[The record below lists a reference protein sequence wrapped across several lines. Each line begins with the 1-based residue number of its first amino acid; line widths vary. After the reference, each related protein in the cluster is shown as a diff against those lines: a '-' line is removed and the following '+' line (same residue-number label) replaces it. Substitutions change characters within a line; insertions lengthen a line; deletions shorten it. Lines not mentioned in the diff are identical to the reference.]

1 MSLTSRT
8 PRKPEL
14 MSPAGGLPQL
24 RAAVEAGAD
33 AVFFGL
39 DHFSARAKVGFSLEA
54 LPEIMRELHS
64 RGVKGFVT
72 FNTLIFDRELR
83 EAERNLLALSSSGV
97 DALIVQDVGVA
108 RLAAEVV
115 PQLEIHGSTQ
125 MSITSAEG
133 AELSRRLGITRA
145 VLGRELSLS
154 DLEKIAN
161 ATDLELEVFVHGA
174 LCVSYSGQCFSSEAW
189 GGRSANR
196 GQCAQACRLPY
207 DLMVDGMKRDLNEAK
222 YLLSP
227 GDLYALHQI
236 PDLIRIGIDCFK
248 IEGRYKDADYVAATT
263 RAYRNAIDEA
273 WAGRPLSITGAEETD
288 LEQVYSRGLGP
299 WFMAGVNHQSVVQGR
314 APRHRGVKLGVVSK
328 VGQNSVWACLEREVK
343 PGDGLVF
350 DAAHRRSLE
359 QREEGGAVYEVF
371 PAKNGE
377 VELRFGNGQLEFGRI
392 EAGDWV
398 WRSSDPQLSQRY
410 KALTEAKTPVY
421 TRALN
426 LKVQGR
432 AGEVLT
438 LTATDGNDFGNAS
451 SVTVYGQTA
460 LQPAQKRALDEV
472 QLREHLGKLGGSP
485 FHLDSLEVTLEGQLF
500 LPVSEL
506 NALRREAVQQLL
518 ELRKTPPHRT
528 GKEKFEQKLHSFSPA
543 PCFAILRE
551 PLHRPPRLHLLVR
564 TPQQLEAALTLKP
577 ESVTLDYLE
586 LYGLKPSVQK
596 VKDAGIRCRVASPRI
611 LKPSEQNLQKFLL
624 SLECEILVRSGGLL
638 EGLIQSANK
647 AGFLPRLSGDFSL
660 NTANV
665 LTAQTYLELG
675 CESITPTHDLN
686 AAQIGELARWVG
698 PQSLEPIVYQHLPVF
713 HTEHCVFCRFLS
725 SGTDYTNCGHPCESH
740 QITLKDRQG
749 KEHPVMAD
757 VGCRNTVFGGDAQ
770 SAAKHFGGWLEV
782 GIRDFRLEFVHES
795 HIDVL
800 TVTNAWSAALSGEID
815 PTQLERKL
823 REVSKTTEGSLF
835 VPLDFGALPA
845 LEMV

>member
-1 MSLTSRT
+1 MSRV

-14 MSPAGGLPQL
+14 MSPAGGLKTL

-33 AVFFGL
+33 AVFFGM
-39 DHFSARAKVGFSLEA
+39 DHFSARAKVGFTLGE
-54 LPEIMRELHS
+54 LPDIMAELHS

-83 EAERNLLALSSSGV
+83 KAEADLMALSSAGV

-108 RLAAEVV
+108 RLAREVV

-145 VLGRELSLS
+145 VLGRELSLK

-207 DLMVDGMKRDLNEAK
+207 DLMVDGFERDLNEAK

-236 PDLIRIGIDCFK
+236 PELVRMGIDCFK

-263 RAYRNAIDEA
+263 GAYRRAIDEA
-273 WAGRPLSITGAEETD
+273 WAGLPLSITQAEETD

-299 WFMAGVNHQSVVQGR
+299 WFMAGVDHQSVVQGR
-314 APRHRGVKLGVVSK
+314 APRNRGVKLGLVSK
-328 VGQNSVWACLEREVK
+328 VGQNSVWVRLERTDPHRGVK

-359 QREEGGAVYEVF
+359 EREEGGAVYEVF

-392 EAGDWV
+392 QAGDWV
-398 WRSSDPQLSQRY
+398 WRSSDPQLSQRF
-410 KALTEAKTPVY
+410 KPLTEAKTPVY

-426 LKVQGR
+426 LRVWGR
-432 AGEVLT
+432 EGEVLT
-438 LTATDGNDFGNAS
+438 LEATDGNHFGNHS
-451 SVTVYGQTA
+451 SVTIKGQTP
-460 LQPAQKRALDEV
+460 LQSAQKRALDES
-472 QLREHLGKLGGSP
+472 QLRENLGKLGGTP
-485 FHLDSLEVTLEGQLF
+485 FHLGTLEVSLEGSLF

-506 NALRREAVQQLL
+506 NALRREAVEKIL
-518 ELRKTPPHRT
+518 ELRKTPPERT
-528 GKEKFEQKLHSFSPA
+528 GTQILEQKLKTLSPRTPA
-543 PCFAILRE
+543 P
-551 PLHRPPRLHLLVR
+551 LHPNTPRLHLLVR
-564 TPQQLEAALTLKP
+564 TPNQLSAALTLEP
-577 ESVTLDYLE
+577 ESITLDYLE
-586 LYGLKPSVQK
+586 LYGLKPSVEK
-596 VKDAGIRCRVASPRI
+596 IKAAGIRSRVASPRI

-638 EGLIQSANK
+638 EGLIQARDRE
-647 AGFLPRLSGDFSL
+647 GTTLPRLSGDFSL

-686 AAQIGELARWVG
+686 ATQIAELARWVG
-698 PQSLEPIVYQHLPVF
+698 PGSLEPTLYQHLPVF

-725 SGTDYTNCGHPCESH
+725 SGTDYTNCGHPCETH
-740 QITLKDRQG
+740 QITLRDRQG

-770 SAAKHFGGWLEV
+770 SAAKHFGGWQEA
-782 GIRDFRLEFVHES
+782 GIQDFRLEFVHES
-795 HIDVL
+795 HSDVV
-800 TVTNAWSAALSGEID
+800 TVTNAWKAALNGKID
-815 PTQLERKL
+815 STQLERKL

-845 LEMV
+845 LEMI

>member
-1 MSLTSRT
+1 MSRAFSPSPRT

-24 RAAVEAGAD
+24 RAAIEAGAD

-39 DHFSARAKVGFSLEA
+39 DHFSARAKVGFTLES
-54 LPEIMRELHS
+54 LPEIMAELHS

-83 EAERNLLALSSSGV
+83 EAERNLLALSGAGV

-108 RLAAEVV
+108 RLAGEVV

-154 DLEKIAN
+154 NLEKIAG

-207 DLMVDGMKRDLNEAK
+207 DLMVDGLERDLGDAK

-236 PDLIRIGIDCFK
+236 PDLVRIGIDCFK
-248 IEGRYKDADYVAATT
+248 IEGRYKDADYVAAAT

-273 WAGRPLSITGAEETD
+273 WAGQPLSITRAEETD

-299 WFMAGVNHQSVVQGR
+299 WFMAGVNHQTVVQGR
-314 APRHRGVKLGVVSK
+314 APRHRGVKLGMVSR
-328 VGQNSVWACLEREVK
+328 VGQSSVWARLEREVK

-377 VELRFGNGQLEFGRI
+377 VELRFGNGQLEFGRV

-426 LKVQGR
+426 LKVWGR

-438 LTATDGNDFGNAS
+438 LEATDGNDFGNAS
-451 SVTVYGQTA
+451 SVTLYGQTA

-485 FHLDSLEVTLEGQLF
+485 FHLGTLEATLEGSLF

-506 NALRREAVQQLL
+506 NALRREAVEKLL
-518 ELRKTPPHRT
+518 ELRKTPPERM
-528 GKEKFEQKLHSFSPA
+528 GMEKLGQKLYSVSP
-543 PCFAILRE
+543 PP
-551 PLHRPPRLHLLVR
+551 PLPPSPPRLHLLVR
-564 TPQQLEAALTLKP
+564 TPDQLNAVLTLAP
-577 ESVTLDYLE
+577 ESITLDYLE

-611 LKPSEQNLQKFLL
+611 LKPTEQNLQEFLL

-638 EGLIQSANK
+638 EGLIQSA
-647 AGFLPRLSGDFSL
+647 AEGQSLPRLSGDFSL

-686 AAQIGELARWVG
+686 AAQIVELARWVG

-740 QITLKDRQG
+740 QITLRDRQG

-770 SAAKHFGGWLEV
+770 SAGKHFTGWLET

-795 HIDVL
+795 YEDVL

-815 PTQLERKL
+815 PVQLERKL
-823 REVSKTTEGSLF
+823 REVSRTVEGSLF